1 MKKFLK
7 YILISSIVS
16 IFNIVVY
23 GDFDRTESTG
33 ELLFMIFFMIIMY
46 NIFILIIPTI
56 IYLATKSMNAF
67 KISFFI
73 ICGFFA
79 ILVLAFFTDPE
90 NLIEI
95 LKKYNLPINYSKY
108 VNKKTIPSL
117 IKKIAFDKKVI
128 NEDVN
133 IVLIGKNGGFIKK
146 ILIRDLKSILNQIK

>member
-16 IFNIVVY
+16 IFNVAVY
-23 GDFDRTESTG
+23 GDFERTESTG
-33 ELLFMIFFMIIMY
+33 ELFFMIFFMVIVY
-46 NIFILIIPTI
+46 NILILIIPTI
-56 IYLATKSMNAF
+56 IYLATKSMSAF

-95 LKKYNLPINYSKY
+95 FK
-108 VNKKTIPSL
+108 
-117 IKKIAFDKKVI
+117 
-128 NEDVN
+128 
-133 IVLIGKNGGFIKK
+133 
-146 ILIRDLKSILNQIK
+146 

>member
-1 MKKFLK
+1 MKNFLK

-16 IFNIVVY
+16 IFNVAVY
-23 GDFDRTESTG
+23 GDFDRTESTEG
-33 ELLFMIFFMIIMY
+33 LLFMIFFMIIMY

-95 LKKYNLPINYSKY
+95 LK
-108 VNKKTIPSL
+108 
-117 IKKIAFDKKVI
+117 
-128 NEDVN
+128 
-133 IVLIGKNGGFIKK
+133 
-146 ILIRDLKSILNQIK
+146 

>member
-16 IFNIVVY
+16 IFNVVVY
-23 GDFDRTESTG
+23 GDFERTESTG
-33 ELLFMIFFMIIMY
+33 ELFFMIFFMVIVY
-46 NIFILIIPTI
+46 NILILIIPTI

-95 LKKYNLPINYSKY
+95 
-108 VNKKTIPSL
+108 
-117 IKKIAFDKKVI
+117 IK
-128 NEDVN
+128 
-133 IVLIGKNGGFIKK
+133 
-146 ILIRDLKSILNQIK
+146 

>member
-16 IFNIVVY
+16 TFNVVVY

-33 ELLFMIFFMIIMY
+33 ELLFMIFFVIIIY
-46 NIFILIIPTI
+46 NILILIIPTI
-56 IYLATKSMNAF
+56 IYLATKSMIAF

-95 LKKYNLPINYSKY
+95 LK
-108 VNKKTIPSL
+108 
-117 IKKIAFDKKVI
+117 
-128 NEDVN
+128 
-133 IVLIGKNGGFIKK
+133 
-146 ILIRDLKSILNQIK
+146 

>member
-16 IFNIVVY
+16 IFNVAVY
-23 GDFDRTESTG
+23 GDFDRTETTRESF
-33 ELLFMIFFMIIMY
+33 FMIFFMFIIY

-56 IYLATKSMNAF
+56 IYLATKSMSAF

-79 ILVLAFFTDPE
+79 ILVLAFFADPE

-95 LKKYNLPINYSKY
+95 LK
-108 VNKKTIPSL
+108 
-117 IKKIAFDKKVI
+117 
-128 NEDVN
+128 
-133 IVLIGKNGGFIKK
+133 
-146 ILIRDLKSILNQIK
+146 

>member
-16 IFNIVVY
+16 IFNVAVY
-23 GDFDRTESTG
+23 GDFDRTETTG
-33 ELLFMIFFMIIMY
+33 ESFFMIFFMFIIY

-73 ICGFFA
+73 ICSFFA
-79 ILVLAFFTDPE
+79 ILVLAFFTNPE

-95 LKKYNLPINYSKY
+95 LK
-108 VNKKTIPSL
+108 
-117 IKKIAFDKKVI
+117 
-128 NEDVN
+128 
-133 IVLIGKNGGFIKK
+133 
-146 ILIRDLKSILNQIK
+146 

>member
-16 IFNIVVY
+16 IFNVVVY

-33 ELLFMIFFMIIMY
+33 ELLFMIFFMVIIY
-46 NIFILIIPTI
+46 NILILIIPTI
-56 IYLATKSMNAF
+56 IYLATKSMKAF

-95 LKKYNLPINYSKY
+95 LK
-108 VNKKTIPSL
+108 
-117 IKKIAFDKKVI
+117 
-128 NEDVN
+128 
-133 IVLIGKNGGFIKK
+133 
-146 ILIRDLKSILNQIK
+146 

>member
-16 IFNIVVY
+16 IFNVVVY

-33 ELLFMIFFMIIMY
+33 ELLFMIFFVIIIY
-46 NIFILIIPTI
+46 NILILIIPTI
-56 IYLATKSMNAF
+56 IYLATKSMIAF

-95 LKKYNLPINYSKY
+95 LK
-108 VNKKTIPSL
+108 
-117 IKKIAFDKKVI
+117 
-128 NEDVN
+128 
-133 IVLIGKNGGFIKK
+133 
-146 ILIRDLKSILNQIK
+146 

>member
-16 IFNIVVY
+16 IFNVAVY
-23 GDFDRTESTG
+23 GDFDSTESTG
-33 ELLFMIFFMIIMY
+33 ESFFMIFFVVIIY
-46 NIFILIIPTI
+46 NILILIIPTI
-56 IYLATKSMNAF
+56 IYLATKSMSAF

-95 LKKYNLPINYSKY
+95 LK
-108 VNKKTIPSL
+108 
-117 IKKIAFDKKVI
+117 
-128 NEDVN
+128 
-133 IVLIGKNGGFIKK
+133 
-146 ILIRDLKSILNQIK
+146 

>member
-16 IFNIVVY
+16 IFNVVVY

-33 ELLFMIFFMIIMY
+33 ELLFMIFFMIIIY
-46 NIFILIIPTI
+46 NIFILTIPTI
-56 IYLATKSMNAF
+56 IYLVTKSMKVF

-79 ILVLAFFTDPE
+79 IAVLAFFTDPE

-95 LKKYNLPINYSKY
+95 LK
-108 VNKKTIPSL
+108 
-117 IKKIAFDKKVI
+117 
-128 NEDVN
+128 
-133 IVLIGKNGGFIKK
+133 
-146 ILIRDLKSILNQIK
+146 

>member
-16 IFNIVVY
+16 IFNVVVY
-23 GDFDRTESTG
+23 GDFDRTESTEG
-33 ELLFMIFFMIIMY
+33 LLFMIFFMIIIY

-56 IYLATKSMNAF
+56 IYLATKSINAF

-95 LKKYNLPINYSKY
+95 LK
-108 VNKKTIPSL
+108 
-117 IKKIAFDKKVI
+117 
-128 NEDVN
+128 
-133 IVLIGKNGGFIKK
+133 
-146 ILIRDLKSILNQIK
+146 

>member
-23 GDFDRTESTG
+23 GDFDRTESTE
-33 ELLFMIFFMIIMY
+33 ELLFIIFFMIIIY
-46 NIFILIIPTI
+46 NILILIIPTI

-95 LKKYNLPINYSKY
+95 LK
-108 VNKKTIPSL
+108 
-117 IKKIAFDKKVI
+117 
-128 NEDVN
+128 
-133 IVLIGKNGGFIKK
+133 
-146 ILIRDLKSILNQIK
+146 

>member
-16 IFNIVVY
+16 IFNVVVY

-33 ELLFMIFFMIIMY
+33 ELLFMIFFMIIIY

-56 IYLATKSMNAF
+56 IYLVTKSMNAF

-95 LKKYNLPINYSKY
+95 LK
-108 VNKKTIPSL
+108 
-117 IKKIAFDKKVI
+117 
-128 NEDVN
+128 
-133 IVLIGKNGGFIKK
+133 
-146 ILIRDLKSILNQIK
+146 

>member
-33 ELLFMIFFMIIMY
+33 ELLFMIFFVIIIY
-46 NIFILIIPTI
+46 NILILIIPTI

-95 LKKYNLPINYSKY
+95 LK
-108 VNKKTIPSL
+108 
-117 IKKIAFDKKVI
+117 
-128 NEDVN
+128 
-133 IVLIGKNGGFIKK
+133 
-146 ILIRDLKSILNQIK
+146 

>member
-16 IFNIVVY
+16 IFNVVVY
-23 GDFDRTESTG
+23 GDFDRTESTE
-33 ELLFMIFFMIIMY
+33 ELLFMIFFMIIIY
-46 NIFILIIPTI
+46 NILILIIPTI
-56 IYLATKSMNAF
+56 IYLATKSMNVF

-95 LKKYNLPINYSKY
+95 LK
-108 VNKKTIPSL
+108 
-117 IKKIAFDKKVI
+117 
-128 NEDVN
+128 
-133 IVLIGKNGGFIKK
+133 
-146 ILIRDLKSILNQIK
+146 

>member
-23 GDFDRTESTG
+23 GDFDRTESAG
-33 ELLFMIFFMIIMY
+33 ELLFMIFFMIIIY

-95 LKKYNLPINYSKY
+95 LK
-108 VNKKTIPSL
+108 
-117 IKKIAFDKKVI
+117 
-128 NEDVN
+128 
-133 IVLIGKNGGFIKK
+133 
-146 ILIRDLKSILNQIK
+146 

>member
-16 IFNIVVY
+16 TFNVVVY

-33 ELLFMIFFMIIMY
+33 ELLFMIFFMIIIY

-56 IYLATKSMNAF
+56 IYLATKSMIAF

-95 LKKYNLPINYSKY
+95 LK
-108 VNKKTIPSL
+108 
-117 IKKIAFDKKVI
+117 
-128 NEDVN
+128 
-133 IVLIGKNGGFIKK
+133 
-146 ILIRDLKSILNQIK
+146 

>member
-1 MKKFLK
+1 MKNFLK

-16 IFNIVVY
+16 IFNVVVY
-23 GDFDRTESTG
+23 GDFDRTESTEG
-33 ELLFMIFFMIIMY
+33 LLFMIFFMIIMY

-95 LKKYNLPINYSKY
+95 LK
-108 VNKKTIPSL
+108 
-117 IKKIAFDKKVI
+117 
-128 NEDVN
+128 
-133 IVLIGKNGGFIKK
+133 
-146 ILIRDLKSILNQIK
+146 

>member
-16 IFNIVVY
+16 IFNVVVY
-23 GDFDRTESTG
+23 GDFDRTESTEG
-33 ELLFMIFFMIIMY
+33 LLFMIFFMIIMY

-95 LKKYNLPINYSKY
+95 LK
-108 VNKKTIPSL
+108 
-117 IKKIAFDKKVI
+117 
-128 NEDVN
+128 
-133 IVLIGKNGGFIKK
+133 
-146 ILIRDLKSILNQIK
+146 

>member
-16 IFNIVVY
+16 IFNVVVY
-23 GDFDRTESTG
+23 GDFDRTESTE
-33 ELLFMIFFMIIMY
+33 ELLVMIFFMIIIY
-46 NIFILIIPTI
+46 NILILIIPTI

-95 LKKYNLPINYSKY
+95 LK
-108 VNKKTIPSL
+108 
-117 IKKIAFDKKVI
+117 
-128 NEDVN
+128 
-133 IVLIGKNGGFIKK
+133 
-146 ILIRDLKSILNQIK
+146 

>member
-16 IFNIVVY
+16 TFNVVVY

-33 ELLFMIFFMIIMY
+33 ELLFMIFFVIIIY
-46 NIFILIIPTI
+46 NILILIIPTI

-95 LKKYNLPINYSKY
+95 FK
-108 VNKKTIPSL
+108 
-117 IKKIAFDKKVI
+117 
-128 NEDVN
+128 
-133 IVLIGKNGGFIKK
+133 
-146 ILIRDLKSILNQIK
+146 

>member
-16 IFNIVVY
+16 IFNVVVY

-33 ELLFMIFFMIIMY
+33 ELLFMIFFMIIIY
-46 NIFILIIPTI
+46 NILILIIPTI
-56 IYLATKSMNAF
+56 IYLATKSMIAF

-95 LKKYNLPINYSKY
+95 LK
-108 VNKKTIPSL
+108 
-117 IKKIAFDKKVI
+117 
-128 NEDVN
+128 
-133 IVLIGKNGGFIKK
+133 
-146 ILIRDLKSILNQIK
+146 

>member
-33 ELLFMIFFMIIMY
+33 ELLFMIFFMIIIY

-56 IYLATKSMNAF
+56 IYLVTKSMNAF

-90 NLIEI
+90 NLMEI
-95 LKKYNLPINYSKY
+95 FK
-108 VNKKTIPSL
+108 
-117 IKKIAFDKKVI
+117 
-128 NEDVN
+128 
-133 IVLIGKNGGFIKK
+133 
-146 ILIRDLKSILNQIK
+146 

>member
-16 IFNIVVY
+16 TFNVVVY

-33 ELLFMIFFMIIMY
+33 ELLFMIFFMIIIY

-56 IYLATKSMNAF
+56 IYLATKSMSAF

-95 LKKYNLPINYSKY
+95 LK
-108 VNKKTIPSL
+108 
-117 IKKIAFDKKVI
+117 
-128 NEDVN
+128 
-133 IVLIGKNGGFIKK
+133 
-146 ILIRDLKSILNQIK
+146 

>member
-16 IFNIVVY
+16 IFNVVVY
-23 GDFDRTESTG
+23 GDFDRTESTE
-33 ELLFMIFFMIIMY
+33 ELLFMIFFVIIIY
-46 NIFILIIPTI
+46 NILILIIPTI
-56 IYLATKSMNAF
+56 IYLATKSINAF

-95 LKKYNLPINYSKY
+95 LK
-108 VNKKTIPSL
+108 
-117 IKKIAFDKKVI
+117 
-128 NEDVN
+128 
-133 IVLIGKNGGFIKK
+133 
-146 ILIRDLKSILNQIK
+146 

>member
-1 MKKFLK
+1 MKNFLK

-33 ELLFMIFFMIIMY
+33 ELLFMIFFMIIIY
-46 NIFILIIPTI
+46 NILILIIPTI

-95 LKKYNLPINYSKY
+95 LK
-108 VNKKTIPSL
+108 
-117 IKKIAFDKKVI
+117 
-128 NEDVN
+128 
-133 IVLIGKNGGFIKK
+133 
-146 ILIRDLKSILNQIK
+146 

>member
-16 IFNIVVY
+16 TFNVVVY

-33 ELLFMIFFMIIMY
+33 ELLFMIFFVIIIY
-46 NIFILIIPTI
+46 NILILIIPTI

-95 LKKYNLPINYSKY
+95 LK
-108 VNKKTIPSL
+108 
-117 IKKIAFDKKVI
+117 
-128 NEDVN
+128 
-133 IVLIGKNGGFIKK
+133 
-146 ILIRDLKSILNQIK
+146 

>member
-16 IFNIVVY
+16 IFNVVVY

-33 ELLFMIFFMIIMY
+33 ELLFMIFFMIIIY
-46 NIFILIIPTI
+46 NILILIIPTI
-56 IYLATKSMNAF
+56 IYLATKSMSAF

-95 LKKYNLPINYSKY
+95 LK
-108 VNKKTIPSL
+108 
-117 IKKIAFDKKVI
+117 
-128 NEDVN
+128 
-133 IVLIGKNGGFIKK
+133 
-146 ILIRDLKSILNQIK
+146 

>member
-16 IFNIVVY
+16 IFNVAVY
-23 GDFDRTESTG
+23 GDFDSTESTG
-33 ELLFMIFFMIIMY
+33 ESFFMIFFVVIMY
-46 NIFILIIPTI
+46 NILILIIPTI
-56 IYLATKSMNAF
+56 IYLVTKSMNAF

-95 LKKYNLPINYSKY
+95 LK
-108 VNKKTIPSL
+108 
-117 IKKIAFDKKVI
+117 
-128 NEDVN
+128 
-133 IVLIGKNGGFIKK
+133 
-146 ILIRDLKSILNQIK
+146 

>member
-16 IFNIVVY
+16 IFNVLVY
-23 GDFDRTESTG
+23 GDFDRTESAG

-95 LKKYNLPINYSKY
+95 LK
-108 VNKKTIPSL
+108 
-117 IKKIAFDKKVI
+117 
-128 NEDVN
+128 
-133 IVLIGKNGGFIKK
+133 
-146 ILIRDLKSILNQIK
+146 

>member
-1 MKKFLK
+1 MNKSLK

-16 IFNIVVY
+16 IFNVAVY
-23 GDFDRTESTG
+23 GDFDRTETTRESF
-33 ELLFMIFFMIIMY
+33 FMIFFMFIIY

-95 LKKYNLPINYSKY
+95 LK
-108 VNKKTIPSL
+108 
-117 IKKIAFDKKVI
+117 
-128 NEDVN
+128 
-133 IVLIGKNGGFIKK
+133 
-146 ILIRDLKSILNQIK
+146 

>member
-16 IFNIVVY
+16 IFNVVVY
-23 GDFDRTESTG
+23 GDFDRTESTE
-33 ELLFMIFFMIIMY
+33 ELLFMIFFVIIIY
-46 NIFILIIPTI
+46 NILILIIPTI
-56 IYLATKSMNAF
+56 IYLATKSMIAF

-95 LKKYNLPINYSKY
+95 LK
-108 VNKKTIPSL
+108 
-117 IKKIAFDKKVI
+117 
-128 NEDVN
+128 
-133 IVLIGKNGGFIKK
+133 
-146 ILIRDLKSILNQIK
+146 